1 MKGAKGSDNRVDYAV
16 SKELHP
22 DSRAVS
28 RRMLSGR
35 LRRKIPQSGYHDRDD
50 RNANPLFRTH
60 AVLSAETVARSY
72 ACEILSSRTRE
83 GTH

>member
-1 MKGAKGSDNRVDYAV
+1 MKGAKGSDKQVDHAV

-22 DSRAVS
+22 DSKAVS
-28 RRMLSGR
+28 PRMLYGG
-35 LRRKIPQSGYHDRDD
+35 LRTKIPQSEYHDRDD
-50 RNANPLFRTH
+50 RDANPMFRVH
-60 AVLSAETVARSY
+60 AVLSSETLARSY